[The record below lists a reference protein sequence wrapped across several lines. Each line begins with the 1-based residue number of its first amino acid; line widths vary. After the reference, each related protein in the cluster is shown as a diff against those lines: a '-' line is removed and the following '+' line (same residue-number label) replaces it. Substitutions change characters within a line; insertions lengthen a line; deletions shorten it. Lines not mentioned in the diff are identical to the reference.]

1 MKYLLEKVVYL
12 LSNQKFDLKSMDDE
26 IFLIDIY
33 FLMNNPL
40 HNNAYWYDYFGG
52 LDKILDERKIT
63 YAYLPNFVSNKSIYK
78 FYNILK
84 LVKNSQLPVLTEY
97 QLLSFKEFL
106 KLLQFI
112 VTYPI
117 HVLKLV
123 YSLRNDSKN
132 NRDLKYQLLNTLD
145 QVTFQNFS
153 YFLIG
158 KKLSSISCKY
168 LRMISKYENQVT
180 DKNIYKGLRSSN
192 TKVFIYGCQ
201 LFIYPFSLL
210 NIHAD
215 PNEILQGIVPDKV
228 LVNGN
233 YYLYNNNR
241 INCVIGPSF
250 RYKYI
255 FNYNM
260 KYNKKDNLAI
270 ILPYID
276 YECRNILQIVR
287 DIDYQNGEIIIKFH
301 PTMKIKDYKN
311 LIPRNVKISNKTV
324 SELFQNTN
332 IMISNESGSLV
343 EAVSLC
349 IPAIVVKNKNRYSH
363 NPLSAIGKGIIWD
376 SAECVDDVNKL
387 INKFQYSLNN
397 EKEGLAKYANKYKEM
412 FFCEPTEKKI
422 IDAFDL

>member
-1 MKYLLEKVVYL
+1 LLEKVVYL
-12 LSNQKFDLKSMDDE
+12 LSNQKFDLKSLDDE
-26 IFLIDIY
+26 IILIDVY
-33 FLMNNPL
+33 FLMNKPH
-40 HNNAYWYDYFGG
+40 HNNAYFYDYFDG
-52 LDKILDERKIT
+52 LDKILDERKIN
-63 YAYLPNFVSNKSIYK
+63 YVYLPIFVHNKSIYK

-84 LVKNSQLPVLTEY
+84 LVKNNKLPILTEY
-97 QLLSFKEFL
+97 QLLSLVEYL

-112 VTYPI
+112 MNYPM

-123 YSLRNDSKN
+123 YGLRNNSKKN
-132 NRDLKYQLLNTLD
+132 QYLKYHLLYTLD
-145 QVTFQNFS
+145 QVTFQNFVF
-153 YFLIG
+153 FLKG
-158 KKLSSISCKY
+158 KKLSSISWKHI
-168 LRMISKYENQVT
+168 RMISKYENQVI
-180 DKNIYKGLRSSN
+180 DKNIYKGLRSSK
-192 TKVFIYGCQ
+192 TKVSIYGCQ

-215 PNEILQGIVPDKV
+215 PNEIPHGVVPDKV

-233 YYLYNNNR
+233 YYLYENSR
-241 INCVIGPSF
+241 INSVVGPSF

-255 FNYNM
+255 FQN
-260 KYNKKDNLAI
+260 DSDFNLKENLI
-270 ILPYID
+270 ILLPYID

-301 PTMKIKDYKN
+301 PTMKMKDYKN
-311 LIPRNVKISNKTV
+311 LIPKNVKISNKTV

-332 IMISNESGSLV
+332 IIISNESGSLV

-349 IPAIVVKNKNRYSH
+349 IPAIVIKNKNRYLH

-376 SAECVDDVNKL
+376 SAECAADVNKL
-387 INKFQYSLNN
+387 INKFQHSLNN
-397 EKEGLAKYANKYKEM
+397 EKEDLAKYANKYKDM